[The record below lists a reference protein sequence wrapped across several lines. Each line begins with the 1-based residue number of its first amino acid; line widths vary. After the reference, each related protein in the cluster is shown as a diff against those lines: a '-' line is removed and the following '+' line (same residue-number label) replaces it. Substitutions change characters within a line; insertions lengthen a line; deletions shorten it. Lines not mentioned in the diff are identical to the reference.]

1 MPRFTIVADENIPQV
16 KQRFSALGDVITVN
30 GRNLDPQQLQNAD
43 ILLVR
48 SVTMVNDQLLAGTP
62 VRFVATATIGTDHL
76 DIDYLEANQI
86 GWASA
91 PGCNANSV
99 VDYIISVFCRL
110 EGLLELLLAD
120 GTVGIVGMGNVGSR
134 LYQRLSDLGIHCT
147 AYDPLIDQKSYPIL
161 GDLNTVLAADVICL
175 HAPLTVVGSHPSF
188 HLLDQDNLT
197 RIKSGAVII
206 NAGRGAVIDNNAL
219 KQVLSERDD
228 ICTVLDV
235 WENEPDPDIELLKRV
250 DLGSPHIAGYSYDGK
265 LAGLEMIYQ
274 ACCCFFSV
282 EPEALENMETDN
294 DLSIE
299 LTELSDVI
307 AAMREAVL
315 SCYDVAQDDQR
326 FRGGLLHCEQQQ
338 RAVEFDRLRKNYP
351 VRRELSR
358 YRIANQNQL
367 NKAVIEGLAAL
378 GFICR

>member
-1 MPRFTIVADENIPQV
+1 
-16 KQRFSALGDVITVN
+16 
-30 GRNLDPQQLQNAD
+30 
-43 ILLVR
+43 
-48 SVTMVNDQLLAGTP
+48 MVNDQLLAGTP

-188 HLLDQDNLT
+188 HLLD
-197 RIKSGAVII
+197 
-206 NAGRGAVIDNNAL
+206 
-219 KQVLSERDD
+219 LSL
-228 ICTVLDV
+228 I
-235 WENEPDPDIELLKRV
+235 
-250 DLGSPHIAGYSYDGK
+250 HI
-265 LAGLEMIYQ
+265 
-274 ACCCFFSV
+274 
-282 EPEALENMETDN
+282 
-294 DLSIE
+294 
-299 LTELSDVI
+299 
-307 AAMREAVL
+307 
-315 SCYDVAQDDQR
+315 
-326 FRGGLLHCEQQQ
+326 
-338 RAVEFDRLRKNYP
+338 
-351 VRRELSR
+351 
-358 YRIANQNQL
+358 
-367 NKAVIEGLAAL
+367 
-378 GFICR
+378 